1 MRGCFASL
9 SAAQTSETLA
19 GSSATGTHT
28 ALSFTAE
35 ATDLMSRLSIF
46 GFSTACSSMTLT
58 PQPVEELGKL
68 DLLAERERIARG
80 LARLADRGIC
90 HGNVFHHRFLL
101 FSENKKSL
109 KPTGFRDEIASRYH
123 PAYPPPHGG
132 RSLSDSDKP
141 IAGNEAKR
149 AMLLVA
155 VRRAYSGS
163 RLTAVFGTGS
173 HQPPVL

>member
-9 SAAQTSETLA
+9 SAAQTSDTLA

-58 PQPVEELGKL
+58 PSRSRS
-68 DLLAERERIARG
+68 LASSIFSRNERIARG
-80 LARLADRGIC
+80 LACLADRGIC
-90 HGNVFHHRFLL
+90 HGNVFHRRFLL
-101 FSENKKSL
+101 FFGKQKVPG
-109 KPTGFRDEIASRYH
+109 KPTGFRDEIFAVPPCLSPASR
-123 PAYPPPHGG
+123 
-132 RSLSDSDKP
+132 RTILSDSDKP